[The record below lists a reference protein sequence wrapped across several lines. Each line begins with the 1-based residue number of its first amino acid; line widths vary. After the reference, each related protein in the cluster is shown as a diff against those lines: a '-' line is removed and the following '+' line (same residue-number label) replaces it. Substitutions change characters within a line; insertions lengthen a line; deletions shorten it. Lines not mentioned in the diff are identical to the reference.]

1 MPKNYAARETT
12 TERAAQIQALDD
24 VRRAADDALA
34 ALQTGNAK
42 QVREYLEIIQDVAT
56 KTVRDTRSWR
66 KMVWLAEDALSAIDA
81 RNRNMVHEYLAAIRG
96 VALCGQDVHGNSL
109 PPAKRKT

>member
-12 TERAAQIQALDD
+12 MERAAQIQALDG

-42 QVREYLEIIQDVAT
+42 QVREHLEIIQDIAT
-56 KTVRDTRSWR
+56 KTAKHTRSWS

-81 RNRNMVHEYLAAIRG
+81 RNRKMVHEYLAAIRG
-96 VALCGQDVHGNSL
+96 VALCGQDAHGNAL
-109 PPAKRKT
+109 PPARRKS